1 MWVELQF
8 LRAEFD
14 SPERQL
20 LGLSDMETVSVAGRQ
35 YLLVAGAADAGL
47 SSYEILADGSLLAS
61 DDVLWSASSG
71 TEGVTDLSVFTV
83 DGATYVLPS
92 AMADDN
98 QTVYEIAADGGFSVV
113 DIYADAAS
121 TYAHWDFTSVISD
134 GASDYLFG
142 SIWGQGGYFRFDL
155 GASGAMTNPTLK
167 NDTVET
173 FLGDVTAI
181 ETAVLH
187 GKTFVFAA
195 SALDAG
201 FHSFSLDAGGALE
214 VLDSVAATDVGF
226 AGITAMAAVDVGDRA
241 FVIVA
246 SAGTDSLL
254 VMRVSEWGV
263 MNVVERLVDTADT
276 RFAGVTALEVFETDE
291 RFFLMA
297 GGADDGVTLFEVT
310 YKGQLDVLAT
320 VADTAGITLQ
330 NVTDIEAVVVNG
342 AVEIFVSSAT
352 DHGFTQFSLNVP
364 DGANILRG
372 GAVEDILTGGAG
384 NDTIFGH
391 GRSDELRGMG
401 GDDRLVDG
409 RGVDQLWGGEG
420 ADIFEFVADG
430 RTDYIND
437 FEISID
443 MIDLRDTPM
452 LYYYGEVEV
461 TATATGATLRYGGE
475 ELFVTSFDNTP
486 LTAGMFT
493 QDDFIFG

>member
-20 LGLSDMETVSVAGRQ
+20 LGLSDMETLSVAGRQ

-47 SSYEILADGSLLAS
+47 SSYEVLADGSLVAS
-61 DDVLWSASSG
+61 DDVLWSVGSG
-71 TEGVTDLSVFTV
+71 TEGVADLSVFTV
-83 DGATYVLPS
+83 GGATYVMPS

-98 QTVYEIAADGGFSVV
+98 QTVYEIAADGGLSVAN
-113 DIYADAAS
+113 IYTDAAS
-121 TYAHWDFTSVISD
+121 TYARWDLTTVISD
-134 GASDYLFG
+134 GVSDYLYG

-155 GASGAMTNPTLK
+155 QAGGTLANPSLQ

-181 ETAVLH
+181 ESAVLH

-201 FHSFSLDAGGALE
+201 FHSFSMGTGGALE
-214 VLDSVAATDVGF
+214 ILDSVAATDVGF
-226 AGITAMAAVDVGDRA
+226 AGITALAAVDVGDRA

-254 VMRVSEWGV
+254 VMRVSEWGM
-263 MNVVERLVDTADT
+263 MNVVESFVDTADT
-276 RFAGVTALEVFETDE
+276 RFAGVTALEVFETDG

-320 VADTAGITLQ
+320 VADTSGITLQ

-342 AVEIFVSSAT
+342 TVEIFVSSAI
-352 DHGFTQFSLNVP
+352 DHGFTQFSLSVP

-372 GAVEDILTGGAG
+372 GAVEDILTGGAT

-391 GRSDELRGMG
+391 GRSDELRGMA
-401 GDDRLVDG
+401 GDDRLIDG
-409 RGVDQLWGGEG
+409 RGVDHLWGGEG
-420 ADIFEFVADG
+420 ADVFEFIADG

-437 FEISID
+437 FELGID
-443 MIDLRDTPM
+443 LIDLRDTPM
-452 LYYYGEVEV
+452 LYHYGDVAV
-461 TATATGATLRYGGE
+461 TATATGATLSYGGE
-475 ELFVTSFDNTP
+475 ELIVTSFDNAP
-486 LTAGMFT
+486 LTAEMFA